1 MPENANN
8 PAQGIRSPFV
18 LTPRHMADELYYDA
32 MEMLGGSA
40 RAAKRAEPLLLKAL
54 KSDPNYVQTHIGLS
68 HVYGNMKDKSAARA
82 HIQRAY
88 DQTRTEF
95 PKWPRRMEWG
105 DIDNRA
111 YLRAIQYR
119 ADLHAD
125 DGEKERAVELYRLL
139 LQLNPNDNQGV
150 RYTLAGLY
158 AGKSGDE
165 VSRMF
170 DEGNA
175 NQDWDALELLVQE
188 QNKTFHF
195 WKGPAWTK
203 PRGKKPR
210 R

>member
-1 MPENANN
+1 MLAPKQMAN
-8 PAQGIRSPFV
+8 
-18 LTPRHMADELYYDA
+18 ELYSDA
-32 MEMLGGSA
+32 MEMLDGST

-54 KSDPNYVQTHIGLS
+54 ELDPNYVQTHIGLS
-68 HVYGNMKDKSAARA
+68 HVYGNMKDKSAARE

-88 DQTRTEF
+88 DQTRAEF
-95 PKWPRRMEWG
+95 PTWPKRLGWG
-105 DIDNRA
+105 DMDNRA

-125 DGEKERAVELYRLL
+125 DGEREQAVNLYRLL
-139 LQLNPNDNQGV
+139 LGLNPNDNQGV

-158 AGKSGDE
+158 ADKSGDE

-188 QNKTFHF
+188 QNKTHRF

-210 R
+210 H